1 MQIFGYKN
9 GEKNYVISSQQ
20 RRQHS
25 DALTQENVH
34 ESDI

>member
-9 GEKNYVISSQQ
+9 GENNYVVSSQQ
-20 RRQHS
+20 QRQHS

-34 ESDI
+34 ESAV